1 MVEYGGGLSHGPA
14 GQVGGAGGGGGPAVV
29 GGPVTSP
36 DLGGQV
42 SGMFNDAVHTF
53 SALPFAEQALLVV
66 AALFVLWLVAR
77 RAF

>member
-1 MVEYGGGLSHGPA
+1 M
-14 GQVGGAGGGGGPAVV
+14 
-29 GGPVTSP
+29 TSP
-36 DLGGQV
+36 DLGAQV

-53 SALPFAEQALLVV
+53 SALPFFEQALLVI